1 MTGARRRRLRVDRVV
16 VYATL
21 AIFAAF
27 AAFPLVLIVSTA
39 LKQPADARRD
49 PFGLFTT
56 TTLQNFADAWVQGK
70 FGHFFLNTVWIT
82 GATVLGVVILS
93 VTAGYG
99 LARLDFPGRTAV
111 FFLFIVGL
119 MIPFFS
125 IMVPLF
131 YQLHNMGLIGSP
143 LAVIL
148 PGIAGV
154 QGFGLPLGI
163 FLMRAFFLDLP
174 AELGE
179 AAQIDGASE
188 FNVFRRV
195 MLPLAWPGVAVLAV
209 LVFFQS
215 WNSLLLPLLYLTGPD
230 SRTMATGLYLFASGR
245 TTETALLAA
254 ASLIMVA
261 PVMLFYVAFQRQF
274 VRGVTS
280 GALKG

>member
-1 MTGARRRRLRVDRVV
+1 MIAPRARRRLDRLL

-21 AIFAAF
+21 TIFGALTV
-27 AAFPLVLIVSTA
+27 FPLLLVVSTA
-39 LKQPADARRD
+39 LKEPADAKRD
-49 PFGLFTT
+49 PFTLFSSI
-56 TTLQNFADAWVQGK
+56 TLQNFPDAWVEGR
-70 FGHFFLNTVWIT
+70 FGDYFVNTVVIT
-82 GATVLGVVILS
+82 GGTVIGVIVLS
-93 VTAGYG
+93 ITVGYS
-99 LARLDFPGRTAV
+99 LARLDFPGRTLV
-111 FFLFIVGL
+111 FFAFVLGL

-125 IMVPLF
+125 IMIPLF
-131 YQLHNMGLIGSP
+131 FQLDAMGLLGSP

-154 QGFGLPLGI
+154 QGFGLPLGV

-174 AELGE
+174 NELAE
-179 AAQIDGASE
+179 AARMDGASE
-188 FNVFRRV
+188 LAVFRRV

-230 SRTMATGLYLFASGR
+230 SRTLATGLYLFASGR

-254 ASLIMVA
+254 ASLLMVA
-261 PVMLFYVAFQRQF
+261 PVMAFYILFQRQF